1 MMKKILTLAVFGL
14 FVLAPLA
21 APPAA
26 HAGVSSQKEIHV
38 APGDTQ
44 EEIISFGGHIL
55 LEGKVKGDVV
65 VIGGSIMVSG
75 EVGQSVVGIGSRIVI
90 KSTASIAKDLSAL
103 GGTLEK
109 EPGCTIGGDTVY
121 FQTRELG
128 DRLFRDGHLFKGA
141 FSLSLLPVIVIVK
154 LVIIFLWLI
163 VAVMGAALF
172 PRPITFAAGEIRKH
186 FWPVLGTGLLAIVIF
201 TMLVFFAALL
211 SFILIGIPI
220 ALALA
225 VAGFLIKVFG
235 RLAVFFLLGESALR
249 AFGSRSVSAMGAVL
263 MGLLVF
269 SLAGFVPVLG
279 FLFTFVLNA
288 VGWGIAIRTRFGSRE
303 NWFVKKPAA
312 C

>member
-1 MMKKILTLAVFGL
+1 MMKRILTLALFGL
-14 FVLAPLA
+14 FVLVPLA

-26 HAGVSSQKEIHV
+26 HAGVSSQKEIHI
-38 APGDTQ
+38 APGETQ
-44 EEIISFGGHIL
+44 EEIISFGGHVLI
-55 LEGKVKGDVV
+55 EGKVKGDVV
-65 VIGGSIMVSG
+65 VIGGSITVSG
-75 EVGQSVVGIGSRIVI
+75 EVGQSVVGIGSRIVV

-109 EPGCTIGGDTVY
+109 EPGCTIGGDTIY

-128 DRLFRDGHLFKGA
+128 DRLFRDGHLFRGV

-172 PRPITFAAGEIRKH
+172 PKPITFAAGEIRKH

-225 VAGFLIKVFG
+225 VAGFIIKVFG
-235 RLAVFFLLGESALR
+235 RLAVFALLGESTLQ
-249 AFGSRSVSAMGAVL
+249 AFGSQRVSAMGATL

-288 VGWGIAIRTRFGSRE
+288 VGWGIAVRTKFGSRE